1 MFRDTL
7 RWGLLGRNPCD
18 AVNPPK
24 VTKPE
29 LRVLTPE
36 EARRFLAAVAGHR
49 LEALFTLA
57 LTTGMRQGELLGL
70 KWQDVDLEMGV
81 VRVRRALQRLRRVG
95 FVEVEPKSATSRRAA
110 RLVPLAVTALR
121 RHRARQLEE
130 RLQAGTAWEDRDLV
144 FCTEHGRPLTH
155 TTVLRAFWR
164 LLDEAQLPRIRFH
177 DLRHS
182 TATLLLAQGTHPKI
196 VQELLG
202 HSSISLTLDT
212 YSHVL
217 PHLQLEATARL
228 QQLLEG

>member
-1 MFRDTL
+1 
-7 RWGLLGRNPCD
+7 
-18 AVNPPK
+18 
-24 VTKPE
+24 
-29 LRVLTPE
+29 
-36 EARRFLAAVAGHR
+36 
-49 LEALFTLA
+49 
-57 LTTGMRQGELLGL
+57 MRQGELLGL